1 MVQGRRTPVQARPGS
16 ECGMAESVVRPLPR
30 IRGAPMA
37 GRTES
42 HAHKPVGLLLGHMK
56 IHLAQGP
63 PVQARGGKVT
73 LDLSG
78 EQLTA

>member
-1 MVQGRRTPVQARPGS
+1 
-16 ECGMAESVVRPLPR
+16 
-30 IRGAPMA
+30 MA